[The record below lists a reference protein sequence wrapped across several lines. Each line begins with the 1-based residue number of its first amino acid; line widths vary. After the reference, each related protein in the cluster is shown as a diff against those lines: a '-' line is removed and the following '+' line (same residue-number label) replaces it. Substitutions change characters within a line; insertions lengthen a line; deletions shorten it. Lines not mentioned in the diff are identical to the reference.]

1 MRGTHLVRVI
11 VAVGVRANVVKVAPL
26 FAALAAA
33 GMQVQIAL
41 AGGRD
46 SALDCGRGF
55 VSVFG
60 VTIPAPTWYVDG
72 GEGTDALTTGV
83 AMLSFEHLFAVE
95 HPDAVL
101 VCGDVN
107 ATVAAAISAAKAGIP
122 VVHLEAGLRCGDLSA
137 PDEINRVL
145 ISRVAAMHLTPTELA
160 MENLEDE
167 SVEPERIH
175 FVGNTLAEQALREL
189 EDGNE
194 FQFEDYFEVPG
205 DGFVLAVFHRR
216 DHLRDAGW
224 LLAVAQGLSRC
235 PLPVLMPDS
244 AKFAEALSA
253 AGVVLPGNVTQFC
266 DIPHLHMLLLIR
278 AAAAVVTDSGGVQEE
293 ACILCTPCV
302 TIRTCTEHASTVLS
316 GANTLVHPDPDQMQA
331 ALLEALGRRGT
342 WPQPARWDKAVSD
355 RVVRAI
361 KRGILPLH

>member
-1 MRGTHLVRVI
+1 MRVI

-26 FAALAAA
+26 FAALSTA

-46 SALDCGRGF
+46 SALDCGEGF

-60 VTIPAPTWYVDG
+60 VTIPEPTWYVDG
-72 GEGTDALTTGV
+72 GESGSDAITTGV
-83 AMLSFEHLFAVE
+83 AMRSFETLFSVE

-122 VVHLEAGLRCGDLSA
+122 VVHLEAGLRCGDLST

-167 SVEPERIH
+167 GIEPERIH
-175 FVGNTLAEQALREL
+175 FVGDTLAEQALIEL

-194 FQFEDYFEVPG
+194 LGVEDFYDVP
-205 DGFVLAVFHRR
+205 DEGFVLAVFHRR
-216 DHLRDAGW
+216 DHMRDVVW
-224 LLAVAQGLSRC
+224 LSAVMEGLARSPV
-235 PLPVLMPDS
+235 PVLMPDS
-244 AKFAEALSA
+244 EKLLTALDA
-253 AGVVLPGNVTQFC
+253 AGIAIPDTVTTFGA
-266 DIPHLHMLLLIR
+266 IPHLQMLLLIR
-278 AAAAVVTDSGGVQEE
+278 AAGAVCTDSGGVQEE
-293 ACILCTPCV
+293 SCVLCSPCV
-302 TIRTCTEHASTVLS
+302 TVRSCTEHASTVLS
-316 GANTLVHPDPDQMQA
+316 GANALVAHDPLQLEN
-331 ALLEALGRRGT
+331 ALLCALGRRGI
-342 WPQPARWDKAVSD
+342 WPQPARWDRAVSD
-355 RVVRAI
+355 RVVRAL
-361 KRGILPLH
+361 KRGIIPLQ